1 MTDTPLLRAERVTMR
16 FGGLRALDEV
26 NLTIAPE
33 QVVGLIGPNGSGKST
48 FINVVSRI
56 YDPSGGRVTF
66 TGRDMTGVPLHGVPT
81 LGISRTFQNVRLF
94 STMSVYDN
102 LLVGGTPLMRTGLL
116 RAGLALSS
124 VRREDRAIADKIT
137 KLADLLGLRPH
148 LDRVAGD
155 LPYGLQKLVELG
167 RALMPDPR
175 LVLLDEPVA
184 GMNPADKKALVAALS
199 RVRQS
204 RQVAFL
210 VVEHDMNFVMSLAQY
225 LYVLNFGKLIAE
237 GTSAQIQ
244 ADPAVI
250 EAYLGGTG
258 RVDS

>member
-1 MTDTPLLRAERVTMR
+1 MTEAPLLHAERVSMH

-26 NLTIAPE
+26 SLSLAPR
-33 QVVGLIGPNGSGKST
+33 QIVGLIGPNGSGKST

-56 YDPSGGRVTF
+56 YEPSGGRVTF
-66 TGRDMTGVPLHGVPT
+66 NARDMAGVPVHGVPT

-94 STMSVYDN
+94 ATMTVHDN
-102 LLVGGTPLMRTGLL
+102 LLVGDTPLMRTGLL
-116 RAGLALSS
+116 RAGLALPS
-124 VRREDRAIADKIT
+124 VRREERIIEDKV
-137 KLADLLGLRPH
+137 ARVAELLGFRPH
-148 LDRVAGD
+148 LQRIAGD

-184 GMNPADKKALVAALS
+184 GMNPADKQGLIAALS

-204 RQVAFL
+204 REVGFL
-210 VVEHDMNFVMSLAQY
+210 LVEHDMNFVMTLAEH

-237 GTSAQIQ
+237 GPPERIQ

-250 EAYLGGTG
+250 AAYLGGAG
-258 RVDS
+258 RAEH

>member
-1 MTDTPLLRAERVTMR
+1 MTDTPLLRAERLTMR

-26 NLTIAPE
+26 SLAIAPQ
-33 QVVGLIGPNGSGKST
+33 QVIGLIGPNGSGKST

-56 YDPSGGRVTF
+56 YDPSDGRVTF
-66 TGRDMTGVPLHGVPT
+66 AGRDMAGVALYGVSA

-94 STMSVYDN
+94 ATMSVYDN
-102 LLVGGTPLMRTGLL
+102 LLIGATPLMRTGLL
-116 RAGLALSS
+116 RAGLSLPF
-124 VRREDRAIADKIT
+124 VRGEERTIAEKIAR
-137 KLADLLGLRPH
+137 LADLLGLRPH

-175 LVLLDEPVA
+175 LILLDEPVA

-204 RQVAFL
+204 RQVAFV
-210 VVEHDMNFVMSLAQY
+210 VVEHDMNFVMSLAEY
-225 LYVLNFGKLIAE
+225 IYVLNFGKLIAE
-237 GTSAQIQ
+237 GTPARIQ

-250 EAYLGGTG
+250 EAYLGGAG
-258 RVDS
+258 RVDN